1 LVYNILML
9 TPYLQIF
16 KTTVKEYSAYR
27 LNFVL
32 WRLRMFLNLLLNFFL
47 WSAVFDKQFSFGA
60 YSKDSMISY
69 ILYASLIST
78 FVMGSRT
85 AEIGA
90 FINDGTII
98 NILLKPIS
106 FFKYYFARDLTDKV
120 MNISFALLELGLVLW
135 LFKATLILPQQSILF
150 LLFFINGIFIAFF
163 INLLLS
169 FIGFWTPEIWAP
181 RFLFTMLVFFVS
193 GSYFPLNLLPSII
206 YHLLLLTPF
215 PYLFYLPTQML
226 IGHVDWTFIYVQFAI
241 SCLWVF
247 LLYGVAMS
255 VWKRGNKSFSFWGR

>member
-1 LVYNILML
+1 MLPIL

-27 LNFVL
+27 LNFIL

-47 WSAVFDKQFSFGA
+47 WSAVFDKRFSFGA

-120 MNISFALLELGLVLW
+120 MNITFALLELGLVLW
-135 LFKATLILPQQSILF
+135 LFKAILILPQQPILF
-150 LLFFINGIFIAFF
+150 FLFFVNGIFIAFF

-193 GSYFPLNLLPSII
+193 GSYFPLNLLPSTI

-241 SCLWVF
+241 SCLWVI
-247 LLYGVAMS
+247 LLYGFAMAI
-255 VWKRGNKSFSFWGR
+255 WKQGNKSFSFWGR